1 MLNPASSDLFSL
13 FGIFFC
19 IQSLLQ
25 LSKRWSRIGKDPV
38 TAEDQSLAQRLAI
51 FVGVP
56 IGVLLHELGHSLATW
71 QLGGTVET
79 FQWRFMWGYIIPSG
93 DFSPAGMWWI
103 SFSGNLVSIILG
115 LLPILW
121 INHIR
126 ERFWSEVVYNFIRIQ
141 SVYALIYYP
150 VVSLLSQ
157 QGDWV
162 HIYNFYSLTQPTWP
176 YAAFTLVAHVAVLVG
191 LWRLYYSRRVLRWRL
206 AHQVHALETWNDLE
220 AQIVREP
227 DNLQPRL
234 ALLYFLLNAQEL
246 HQAKQVYRQLQRLAK
261 DDNRVKVAQ
270 VTMAYYRRA
279 YGQAVRAGRRLLSF
293 ELLAEDKLRL
303 YRVLAT
309 ALYNLRRPSEA
320 LSYADQGLAAD
331 PQDFRLRCTRVLLY
345 QAMKRQPEAKADLE
359 IALKLAPNEESKLWV
374 EKMLNNLAPKRHQ
387 G

>member
-1 MLNPASSDLFSL
+1 MLNPSYSDLFSL

-51 FVGVP
+51 FVGIP

-103 SFSGNLVSIILG
+103 SFSGNLVSIVLG

-121 INHIR
+121 ITHIR
-126 ERFWSEVVYNFIRIQ
+126 ERFWSEVVYNFICVQ
-141 SVYALIYYP
+141 LVYALIYYP

-162 HIYNFYSLTQPTWP
+162 NIYNFYALTQP
-176 YAAFTLVAHVAVLVG
+176 YGALTLIAHIAL
-191 LWRLYYSRRVLRWRL
+191 LLSLRQLYYSRSVMRWRL
-206 AHQVHALETWNDLE
+206 ARQDQTLEDWKHLE
-220 AQIVREP
+220 AQVATEP
-227 DNLQPRL
+227 NNLQPRL
-234 ALLYFLLNAQEL
+234 NLLYFLLSNQEL
-246 HQAKQVYRQLQRLAK
+246 HQAKRVNQQIQRLAG

-270 VTMAYYRRA
+270 VAFAYMRHA
-279 YGQAVRAGRRLLSF
+279 YGKVLRLGRRLLSF
-293 ELLAEDKLRL
+293 DLLEED
-303 YRVLAT
+303 
-309 ALYNLRRPSEA
+309 
-320 LSYADQGLAAD
+320 
-331 PQDFRLRCTRVLLY
+331 RLR
-345 QAMKRQPEAKADLE
+345 P
-359 IALKLAPNEESKLWV
+359 
-374 EKMLNNLAPKRHQ
+374 

>member
-1 MLNPASSDLFSL
+1 MLNPSYSDLFSL

-51 FVGVP
+51 FVGIP

-79 FQWRFMWGYIIPSG
+79 FQWRFMWGYIIPTG
-93 DFSPAGMWWI
+93 DFSLAGMWWI
-103 SFSGNLVSIILG
+103 SFSGNLVSIVLG

-121 INHIR
+121 ITHIR
-126 ERFWSEVVYNFIRIQ
+126 ERFWSEVVYNFICVQ
-141 SVYALIYYP
+141 LVYVLIYYP

-162 HIYNFYSLTQPTWP
+162 NIYNFYALTQP
-176 YAAFTLVAHVAVLVG
+176 YGALTLIAHIALLVS
-191 LWRLYYSRRVLRWRL
+191 LRQLYYSRSVMRWRL
-206 AHQVHALETWNDLE
+206 ARQDQTLKDWKHLE
-220 AQIVREP
+220 AQVATEP

-234 ALLYFLLNAQEL
+234 NLLYFLLSNQEL
-246 HQAKQVYRQLQRLAK
+246 HQAKRVNQQIQRLAR

-270 VTMAYYRRA
+270 VAFAYMRHA
-279 YGQAVRAGRRLLSF
+279 YGKVLRIGRRLLSF
-293 ELLAEDKLRL
+293 DLLEEDRLRL
-303 YRVLAT
+303 YRLLASS
-309 ALYNLRRPSEA
+309 LYSLRRPSEA
-320 LSYADQGLAAD
+320 LTYADQGLALA
-331 PQDFRLRCTRVLLY
+331 PQDFRLRCTRIILY
-345 QAMKRQPEAKADLE
+345 QAMKRQADAKADLE
-359 IALKLAPNEESKLWV
+359 IALELVPNEESKLWV
-374 EKMLNNLAPKRHQ
+374 EKMLSDLLPKQHR